1 MDMNASK
8 HLMLTRDPS
17 FQVAGVVSSIIVLI
31 TVWKLGP
38 LFEDLP
44 KVILSLTPVLVLSN
58 CPEFWRMGLRGNI
71 FLCLC
76 SSGCSIYNSVGEFKR
91 NVQAVHR
98 YTHAAEVQ
106 QGWSG
111 TTKSPLTIILLHLT
125 GCEPGRTCW
134 LPVFTLP
141 SSWCGW

>member
-1 MDMNASK
+1 MGTNTSTQQLFAQ
-8 HLMLTRDPS
+8 DPS

-38 LFEDLP
+38 LFEALP
-44 KVILSLTPVLVLSN
+44 KVKLSLSSVLFLN
-58 CPEFWRMGLRGNI
+58 FRNPCWAIWWNI
-71 FLCLC
+71 FLYPC
-76 SSGCSIYNSVGEFKR
+76 SSGCPIYNSVGELKR

-98 YTHAAEVQ
+98 CAHAAEVQ

-111 TTKSPLTIILLHLT
+111 MTKSPLTIILLHLT

-134 LPVFTLP
+134 PPIFMLP
-141 SSWCGW
+141 SRWCGW